1 MTMQQTERRPARD
14 TTGYPRRE
22 TLLGSRNLARLV
34 RFDEAMGAEDDY
46 FRFANRNR

>member
-1 MTMQQTERRPARD
+1 MQQIERRPARD

-22 TLLGSRNLARLV
+22 TLLGSRKQARLG
-34 RFDEAMGAEDDY
+34 RFDDAMSAEDDY